1 MRDDAISVALR
12 LPGMVVLTTR
22 EDEAVIEVAVRYAA
36 ASVDCPRCGRAAAR
50 VHQWHGQWK
59 RDEPLWG
66 KTVWLRLWKR
76 RLRCGPC
83 HRVFTEPDPACGP
96 RRRTTC
102 RMRER
107 TAQQAQEAS
116 VRAVARWHGVSEG
129 LVERSWRER
138 YGRLHAPA
146 APHRLLGLDGFCARR
161 RGSMWTGLWDL
172 ESGVP
177 VAVVPGERRIDIERL
192 LTRHTSPRDV
202 RAVAVDL
209 AEHQR
214 QALAV
219 ALPHA
224 ALVADRFHVVALGGR
239 ALRELRRGRRQRGN
253 VAWLLD
259 RGAERLSDKERQ
271 RLGAALAADPELARA
286 WSLKERLR
294 GLYRLRSRAQA
305 AAALDGWIAEAAGCG
320 LAPFERTARTLESWR
335 EEVLNYWRYR
345 ITNALV
351 EGKHNRVK
359 ALKRRA
365 YGYRNDR
372 AFMLRILNLFHTH

>member
-1 MRDDAISVALR
+1 MQQDAISVALQV
-12 LPGMVVLTTR
+12 PGLVVLGTR
-22 EDEAVIEVAVRYAA
+22 EDEATLEIAARYAGEEVA
-36 ASVDCPRCGRAAAR
+36 CPHCAR
-50 VHQWHGQWK
+50 PSAEVHQWHRQWK

-66 KTVWLRLWKR
+66 KTVWLMLWKR
-76 RLRCGPC
+76 RLRCRPC
-83 HRVFTEPDPACGP
+83 RRVFTEPDPVCGR

-102 RMRER
+102 RMRARAAE
-107 TAQQAQEAS
+107 QAQEAS

-138 YGRLHAPA
+138 YGVPRPPA
-146 APHRLLGLDGFCARR
+146 GPHRFLGLDGFCVRR
-161 RGSMWTGLWDL
+161 PGRMWTGLWDL
-172 ESGVP
+172 ESRAP
-177 VAVVPGERRIDIERL
+177 VAVVPGERQVDLERL
-192 LTRHTSPRDV
+192 LTRHTSSRQV
-202 RAVAVDL
+202 RAVVTDL

-219 ALPHA
+219 ALPA
-224 ALVADRFHVVALGGR
+224 AVVVADRFHVVALGGR
-239 ALRELRRGRRQRGN
+239 ALREVRGGRRQRGN

-259 RGAERLSDKERQ
+259 RGAERLSAAEQ
-271 RLGAALAADPELARA
+271 ARLATALAADRVLARA

-294 GLYRLRSRAQA
+294 SLYALRTRREAE
-305 AAALDGWIAEAAGCG
+305 AALDGWIAEAESCG
-320 LAPFERTARTLESWR
+320 LEPFARTARTLQSWR

-359 ALKRRA
+359 TLKRRA

-372 AFMLRILNLFHTH
+372 AFMLRILNCFHTD